1 MVHEVKLA
9 AEEISL
15 PEGSL
20 WARLPM
26 LGGIVGLVALGGSFA
41 AGLGQPDQLYHSY
54 LTSFYYF
61 LTIAL
66 GALFFVLVQFA
77 TRAGW
82 SVAVRRVAEHV
93 AGTLPLFALLFVPI
107 LLGFHHLYEWS
118 HEQVVAGDHVLQH
131 KQPFLNSTGFVLR
144 SVFYVAAWALLGWFF
159 RRASMRQ
166 DEGGDP
172 AITRRLQSL
181 SAPALIV
188 FALTLTFAGFDWIMS
203 LDPHWYST
211 VFGVYLFAGSVVA
224 IIATLILL
232 LLQLQASGV
241 MVRVVSWEHYHD
253 LGKFLFAFTVFW
265 AYIAFSQFMLIW
277 YGNIPEETAWFKHR
291 WGHGW
296 EVVSVLLAVGHFGLP
311 FLFLLSREV
320 KRRRA
325 TLLIACSWLLV
336 MHYVDIYWLVMPSLH
351 GEHFQIHWLD
361 AATLIGV
368 GGLFVGALGLT
379 LRGQALV
386 PVRDPRLAESLA
398 FENA

>member
-1 MVHEVKLA
+1 MAHEVELA

-20 WARLPM
+20 WTKLPAI
-26 LGGIVGLVALGGSFA
+26 GGGVGLLVLGVAFA
-41 AGLGQPDQLYHSY
+41 LGLGQPKQLYYSY
-54 LTSFYYF
+54 LASFFYF

-66 GALFFVLVQFA
+66 GGLFFVLVQFA

-82 SVAVRRVAEHV
+82 SVTVRRIAEHV

-107 LLGFHHLYEWS
+107 LLGFHELYEWS

-131 KQPFLNSTGFVLR
+131 KQPYLNSGGFVLR
-144 SVFYVAAWALLGWFF
+144 SLIYVVAWALLGWFY
-159 RRASMRQ
+159 RRSSMRQ
-166 DEGGDP
+166 DETGDP

-188 FALTLTFAGFDWIMS
+188 FGITLTFAGFDWIMS

-211 VFGVYLFAGSVVA
+211 VFGVYLFAGSVLA
-224 IIATLILL
+224 ILTTLILL

-241 MVRVVSWEHYHD
+241 MVRLVTWEHYHD
-253 LGKFLFAFTVFW
+253 LGKFLFGFTVFW

-277 YGNIPEETAWFKHR
+277 YSNIPEETAWFKHR
-291 WGHGW
+291 WSHGW
-296 EVVSVLLAVGHFGLP
+296 EVVSVLLAVGHFCLP

-320 KRRRA
+320 KRRRV
-325 TLLIACSWLLV
+325 TLTIACVWLLV
-336 MHYVDIYWLVMPSLH
+336 MHYVDIYWLMMPSLH
-351 GEHFQIHWLD
+351 PEHFQIHWLD
-361 AATLIGV
+361 FAMLVGI
-368 GGLFVGALGLT
+368 GGLFIAALGWM

-398 FENA
+398 FENV

>member
-9 AEEISL
+9 AEEISI

-26 LGGIVGLVALGGSFA
+26 LGGIVGLVALGVSFA
-41 AGLGQPDQLYHSY
+41 AGLGQPEQLYHSY

-131 KQPFLNSTGFVLR
+131 KQPFLNPTGFVLR
-144 SVFYVAAWALLGWFF
+144 SVLYVAAWALLGWFF

-166 DEGGDP
+166 DEGGDS

-211 VFGVYLFAGSVVA
+211 VFGVYLFAGSVIA
-224 IIATLILL
+224 IMATLILL

-253 LGKFLFAFTVFW
+253 LGKLLFAFTVFW

-296 EVVSVLLAVGHFGLP
+296 EVVSVLLAAGHFGLP

-325 TLLIACSWLLV
+325 TLLAACSWLLV

-351 GEHFQIHWLD
+351 AEHFQIHWLD
-361 AATLIGV
+361 AATLVGV

>member
-1 MVHEVKLA
+1 M
-9 AEEISL
+9 
-15 PEGSL
+15 
-20 WARLPM
+20 
-26 LGGIVGLVALGGSFA
+26 
-41 AGLGQPDQLYHSY
+41 
-54 LTSFYYF
+54 
-61 LTIAL
+61 
-66 GALFFVLVQFA
+66 
-77 TRAGW
+77 
-82 SVAVRRVAEHV
+82 RRVAEHI

-118 HEQVVAGDHVLQH
+118 HEQAVAGSHVLQH
-131 KQPFLNSTGFVLR
+131 KQPYLNATGFQLR
-144 SVFYVAAWALLGWFF
+144 GVVYVAAWALLAWFF

-166 DEGGDP
+166 DEAGDP

-188 FALTLTFAGFDWIMS
+188 FGITLTFAGFDWLMS

-211 VFGVYLFAGSVVA
+211 IFGVYLFAGSVVA
-224 IIATLILL
+224 VVATLIVV

-241 MVRVVSWEHYHD
+241 LRRVVSWEHYHD
-253 LGKFLFAFTVFW
+253 LGKLLFAFTVFW

-291 WGHGW
+291 WQHGW
-296 EVVSVLLAVGHFGLP
+296 EVVSVLLAAGHFGLP

-325 TLLIACSWLLV
+325 TLLVACGWLLV

-351 GEHFQIHWLD
+351 AEHFQIHWLD
-361 AATLIGV
+361 AATLVGV
-368 GGLFVGALGLT
+368 GGLFIGALGWT
-379 LRGQALV
+379 LRGQVLV

-398 FENA
+398 FENV